1 MKKIVI
7 ILVFTIAATALGLYF
22 RPSYPLVGQLD
33 WWNVLTK
40 GYFVGSIA
48 GFFSQGFLDESFWY
62 VMRYTGGGLASGAI
76 VSLFIGGKSSKA
88 SAGKKKKA

>member
-7 ILVFTIAATALGLYF
+7 ILLLTISATALGLYF
-22 RPSYPLVGQLD
+22 RPSYPLIGQLD

-40 GYFVGSIA
+40 GYFVGAVS

-62 VMRYTGGGLASGAI
+62 VMRYTMGGLIAGLVIAMA
-76 VSLFIGGKSSKA
+76 FGGKSSG
-88 SAGKKKKA
+88 SAKKKKA